1 MISILKHKS
10 NRSEEKA
17 ELEQNGKLFI
27 YLFFS
32 SSFLCFSI
40 AVFCSTDP
48 RLELEDL

>member
-1 MISILKHKS
+1 MTSILKHKS
-10 NRSEEKA
+10 NKSEVKT
-17 ELEQNGKLFI
+17 ELQQNDKLLI